1 MFIRHGLNSILTQY
15 HSCYNKKSHPL
26 CTIHSSTHL
35 IYSPSRYSDAQSDS
49 IDQAFADSP
58 TNCTPVKTPIK
69 ENTTYQQVHS
79 NSIATETRITSTES
93 HEHKTQND
101 DPMDDYEYSRM
112 MYFNSILP
120 LNGRSNSTK
129 VNKPI
134 FYQNASLHQHKT
146 SKGGVKTNLVEIK
159 KDFTNL
165 WKSQAG
171 CRQIQKALE
180 DFGYECVDGIL
191 DKILT
196 EVSEITVHS
205 YGNYVFQKLMAVL
218 NEGDLTKVFKELRTS
233 IADISKKPYG
243 MRSLQ
248 AFVAAIKSFP
258 EIIKEFIKEL
268 VPNLEELILD
278 QNASHV
284 VQKSLI
290 LFDDIYIFPIV
301 ETIYKNCLIFSK
313 DMHGC
318 CVVQKSLD
326 NKEIFEG
333 SLKHKIAQII
343 LDNTDNLIIH
353 PYGNYVIQML
363 ISSRQKQIAEGV
375 IMKIKCSIA
384 EFSCDKFASH
394 PVELAYEHAT
404 EEAKK
409 LIIDALCHPTNIK
422 RILFDQY
429 GNYVIQKILKC
440 CSKDEKKHIL
450 SVYFKFRL

>member
-1 MFIRHGLNSILTQY
+1 
-15 HSCYNKKSHPL
+15 
-26 CTIHSSTHL
+26 
-35 IYSPSRYSDAQSDS
+35 
-49 IDQAFADSP
+49 
-58 TNCTPVKTPIK
+58 
-69 ENTTYQQVHS
+69 
-79 NSIATETRITSTES
+79 
-93 HEHKTQND
+93 
-101 DPMDDYEYSRM
+101 MDDYEYSRM

-129 VNKPI
+129 VNKPV
-134 FYQNASLHQHKT
+134 FMQNGSLHQQKLA
-146 SKGGVKTNLVEIK
+146 KVNVKINISEIK
-159 KDFTNL
+159 KDFSGL

-180 DFGYECVDGIL
+180 DYAYECVNGIL
-191 DKILT
+191 DKILS
-196 EVSEITVHS
+196 EVREITIHS

-218 NEGDLTKVFKELRTS
+218 NDVDLAKIFHELKGA

-248 AFVAAIKSFP
+248 AFVAAIKCYP
-258 EIIKEFIKEL
+258 EIIKEFIQEL
-268 VPNLEELILD
+268 MPNLEELILD

-301 ETIYKNCLIFSK
+301 EIIYKNCLNFSK

-343 LDNTDNLIIH
+343 LDNTNNLIIH

-363 ISSRQKQIAEGV
+363 ISSRQKHIAEEV
-375 IMKIKCSIA
+375 IMKIKSSIA

-394 PVELAYEHAT
+394 PVELAYEHAP
-404 EEAKK
+404 EDLKK
-409 LIIDALCHPTNIK
+409 QIIDALCLTSNIK

-450 SVYFKFRL
+450 SVMC